1 MVLRDLKEPFS
12 WEKNY
17 IVGNTLVLTAV
28 QSVTSL
34 RAPSK
39 LLCRCATITNSLA
52 VRFLLTKYRLIE
64 RLQPFK
70 QFQIEQI
77 PCAILAWMTTYL
89 MLRLTPVLPIKP
101 AFSTRPR
108 DQV

>member
-12 WEKNY
+12 WEKND
-17 IVGNTLVLTAV
+17 IVGNTLVLTVV

-52 VRFLLTKYRLIE
+52 VRFLVTKYRLIE

-70 QFQIEQI
+70 QFYIEQI
-77 PCAILAWMTTYL
+77 PCAISAWMTTYL
-89 MLRLTPVLPIKP
+89 MLRLTPVLLHETC
-101 AFSTRPR
+101 F
-108 DQV
+108 

>member
-1 MVLRDLKEPFS
+1 MVLSNLKEPFS
-12 WEKNY
+12 WEKND

-39 LLCRCATITNSLA
+39 LLCRCATIANSLA

-77 PCAILAWMTTYL
+77 PCAISAWMTTSL
-89 MLRLTPVLPIKP
+89 VLNVKIDTCS
-101 AFSTRPR
+101 AH
-108 DQV
+108 